1 MADQLAAAVID
12 ASGEQRL
19 QRIIV
24 CCRVRL
30 QVLVATIIFCCSRD
44 AFILSIAMP
53 RTKRGSLSSPNPIKH
68 IHTDDAEAPAVLLHS
83 DVAAVQ
89 HIHDNAV
96 KTETLASTMTADVGI
111 DAAQPQL
118 GGSDVTREGVDA
130 GTAAAATM
138 IAAHAQP
145 SSSVP
150 TSKAEHQPPA
160 ASSDVVVPPSPVS
173 NRERFMK
180 GFLPA
185 RTCCNLD
192 LIRASAGTKFN
203 LAAICIAVFPKSSN
217 PERRYIQLADVT
229 GSVGVT
235 LWNENVNSFSSDSV
249 GRLVM
254 LAKIVITN
262 HNGKKALTMA
272 RDSSVQLVNDET
284 HTVSMWWN
292 SLLIIPPLSC
302 GSVHDVSDNSMVS
315 VCGVLGHVS
324 AETKMV
330 QGVPKTLLTLHLVDS
345 SGKLDVRSW
354 NHTAVTFNHLANC
367 PILIRRVRVTSFA
380 SIKLCELLDGS
391 GSVVETSFPGDAALR
406 KFWGE

>member
-1 MADQLAAAVID
+1 M
-12 ASGEQRL
+12 R
-19 QRIIV
+19 
-24 CCRVRL
+24 
-30 QVLVATIIFCCSRD
+30 LVAPAAPAPGTCRLLFFFLHPQVESNRYP
-44 AFILSIAMP
+44 AFAMP
-53 RTKRGSLSSPNPIKH
+53 GQKRRYLSSPNP
-68 IHTDDAEAPAVLLHS
+68 
-83 DVAAVQ
+83 VQ
-89 HIHDNAV
+89 HIHDDAV
-96 KTETLASTMTADVGI
+96 MNEDPVSSMTSDDGI
-111 DAAQPQL
+111 AAAQPEL
-118 GGSDVTREGVDA
+118 GDSDVTHEGVDA
-130 GTAAAATM
+130 GAAAAATM
-138 IAAHAQP
+138 IAAHAHP
-145 SSSVP
+145 TPSVP

-160 ASSDVVVPPSPVS
+160 VSSDVVVPPSPVS

-272 RDSSVQLVNDET
+272 RDSSVQQVNDEA

-354 NHTAVTFNHLANC
+354 NHSPDTFNHLANC

-391 GSVVETSFPGDAALR
+391 GSVVEKSFPGDAALR
-406 KFWGE
+406 KFWSE

>member
-1 MADQLAAAVID
+1 LLTAPA
-12 ASGEQRL
+12 G
-19 QRIIV
+19 
-24 CCRVRL
+24 
-30 QVLVATIIFCCSRD
+30 CSFFLLHPPVD
-44 AFILSIAMP
+44 SKQYPAFAMP
-53 RTKRGSLSSPNPIKH
+53 GQKRRYLSTPNP
-68 IHTDDAEAPAVLLHS
+68 
-83 DVAAVQ
+83 VQ
-89 HIHDNAV
+89 HIHDDAV
-96 KTETLASTMTADVGI
+96 KIDTPVSTMTTDDGI
-111 DAAQPQL
+111 AAAQPEL
-118 GGSDVTREGVDA
+118 GDSDVIREGVDA
-130 GTAAAATM
+130 GTAAAASM
-138 IAAHAQP
+138 IAAHAHP
-145 SSSVP
+145 SSPVP

-292 SLLIIPPLSC
+292 SLMIIPPLSC

-315 VCGVLGHVS
+315 VCGVLGYVS

-354 NHTAVTFNHLANC
+354 NHTPDMFNHLANC

-391 GSVVETSFPGDAALR
+391 GSVVVKSFPGDAALR
-406 KFWGE
+406 KFWSE